1 MSSHQTI
8 MVALGGNALSPKGEA
23 GTITQQFART
33 RESLDGIMHFV
44 NLDYNIC
51 ITHGNGPQVGDD
63 LLRMDLTH
71 EQVPPLPL
79 GVCVAGTQ
87 GTIGYMIQQSLQNKL
102 REEKLDREIVTLVT
116 QVRVDE
122 TDPAITKPTK
132 FIGHTYSKEQAEYF
146 AEQLDWTIAEQN
158 PGEWRRVVPSPAPH
172 YVMHGKSIKALVDR
186 GTIVLAAGGGGIPVY
201 NDKDYRLKGL
211 DAVIDKDLTAAK
223 LGRVIRAQEL
233 WIITDIDYVY
243 LRFKKEGQKA
253 ISKMTT
259 IEAKKYLQEGE
270 FKKGSMA
277 PKIKA
282 ALYFLKHYGE
292 KVIITSIPSIQ
303 KAINGKAGTEIIS
316 PGDCILALSAYV

>member
-1 MSSHQTI
+1 ML
-8 MVALGGNALSPKGEA
+8 ALGGNALSPKDQT
-23 GTITQQFART
+23 GTIKEQFERT
-33 RESLDGIMHFV
+33 RQSLNGIMEFITIGR
-44 NLDYNIC
+44 NIC
-51 ITHGNGPQVGDD
+51 ITHGNGPQVGNE

-71 EQVPPLPL
+71 EEVPPLPL
-79 GVCVAGTQ
+79 GLCVAATQ

-102 REEKLDREIVTLVT
+102 RTLELDREVVTLVT
-116 QVRVDE
+116 QVRIE
-122 TDPAITKPTK
+122 EKDPAISNPTK
-132 FIGHTYSKEQAEYF
+132 FVGKTYSKQTAESY
-146 AEQLDWTIAEQN
+146 ASKLGWDIAEQN
-158 PGEWRRVVPSPAPH
+158 PGEWRRVVPSPLPH

-201 NDKDYRLKGL
+201 NDKDNRLKGL

-233 WIITDIDYVY
+233 WIITDVDYVY

-253 ISKMTT
+253 ISQMTT
-259 IEAKKYLQEGE
+259 LEAEKYLQDGE

-292 KVIITSIPSIQ
+292 KVIITSIPSI
-303 KAINGKAGTEIIS
+303 KDAINGNAGTRIIKSEI
-316 PGDCILALSAYV
+316 G